1 MAARV
6 LLLITVTGLFAAA
19 WSSDHPE
26 AATRQLVSAAVALP
40 DRPSSVQSVEHTL
53 AVTEIGHAVS
63 VSAELNTSLALLPDL
78 ISPGTY
84 RVVDA
89 QGRVGWLSIPLDN
102 DNSPE
107 RAATEPQPVYSTE
120 SASGRWYFI
129 RVEAAPVIASPLES
143 PAVRR

>member
-6 LLLITVTGLFAAA
+6 LLLITVTGLFATA

-26 AATRQLVSAAVALP
+26 AATRQLASAAVVLP
-40 DRPSSVQSVEHTL
+40 ERPSSAQSVEHTL
-53 AVTEIGHAVS
+53 TVTEIGHAVS
-63 VSAELNTSLALLPDL
+63 VPAELDTSIAMLPEL

-89 QGRVGWLSIPLDN
+89 QGQVGWLCIPLDN
-102 DNSPE
+102 DISPE
-107 RAATEPQPVYSTE
+107 RAATESQPVYSTE

-129 RVEAAPVIASPLES
+129 RVEAAPVIASPLGS

>member
-6 LLLITVTGLFAAA
+6 LLLITVTGLFATA

-26 AATRQLVSAAVALP
+26 AATRQLASAAVVLP
-40 DRPSSVQSVEHTL
+40 ERPSSAQSVEHTL
-53 AVTEIGHAVS
+53 TVTEIGHAVS
-63 VSAELNTSLALLPDL
+63 VPAELDTSIAMLPEL

-89 QGRVGWLSIPLDN
+89 QGQVGWLSIPLDN
-102 DNSPE
+102 DISPE
-107 RAATEPQPVYSTE
+107 RSATEPQPVYSTE

-129 RVEAAPVIASPLES
+129 RVEAAPVIASPLGS

>member
-6 LLLITVTGLFAAA
+6 LLLIAVTGLFATA
-19 WSSDHPE
+19 WSSDHPQ
-26 AATRQLVSAAVALP
+26 AATRQLASAAAALP
-40 DRPSSVQSVEHTL
+40 ERPSDAQSVEHTL
-53 AVTEIGHAVS
+53 TVTEIGHAVS
-63 VSAELNTSLALLPDL
+63 VPAELDTSIAMLPEL

-89 QGRVGWLSIPLDN
+89 QGQVGWLSIPLDN

-107 RAATEPQPVYSTE
+107 RSATEPQPAYSTE

-129 RVEAAPVIASPLES
+129 RVEAAPVIASPLGS

>member
-6 LLLITVTGLFAAA
+6 LLLIAVTGLFAIA
-19 WSSDHPE
+19 WSSDHPQ
-26 AATRQLVSAAVALP
+26 AATRQLASAAVALP
-40 DRPSSVQSVEHTL
+40 ERPSSAQSVEHTL

-63 VSAELNTSLALLPDL
+63 GFAELDTSIAMLPEL

-89 QGRVGWLSIPLDN
+89 QGRVGWLSIPVDN
-102 DNSPE
+102 NPE

-129 RVEAAPVIASPLES
+129 RVEAAPVIASPLGS

>member
-6 LLLITVTGLFAAA
+6 LLLIAVTGLFAIA
-19 WSSDHPE
+19 WSSDHPQ
-26 AATRQLVSAAVALP
+26 AATRQLASAAAALP
-40 DRPSSVQSVEHTL
+40 ERPSDAQSVEHTL
-53 AVTEIGHAVS
+53 VVTEIGHAVS
-63 VSAELNTSLALLPDL
+63 VPAELDTSIAMLPEL

-89 QGRVGWLSIPLDN
+89 QGRVGWLSIPVDN
-102 DNSPE
+102 NPE

-129 RVEAAPVIASPLES
+129 RVEAAPVIASPLGS